1 MLLLTILLS
10 LFPASPPV
18 HDYHVSK
25 TNVRYSAEREQV
37 QVEMHLFVEDLE
49 KDMAAAGAPEGLE
62 IGTKREAADADR
74 YVINYLQKNFR
85 VHWNGVELPL
95 EVVGYELA
103 DDLHGLWIYLASPT
117 EEPPVE
123 VNITNTLITGVY
135 ADQKNI
141 VKLYNG
147 EKRSATLLMS
157 KDRPNAEHVF

>member
-1 MLLLTILLS
+1 MLLLTVLLT
-10 LFPASPPV
+10 LFSASPPV

-25 TNVRYSAEREQV
+25 TNVRYVVEKEQV

-62 IGTKREAADADR
+62 IGTKREAEDANR
-74 YVINYLQKNFR
+74 YVIKYLQKHFR
-85 VHWNGVELPL
+85 VQWNGTELPL

-103 DDLHGLWIYLASPT
+103 DDLHGLWIYLAAPV
-117 EEPPVE
+117 EDPPVE
-123 VNITNTLITGVY
+123 VTISNTLITGVY
-135 ADQKNI
+135 PDQKNI

-147 EKRSATLLMS
+147 AERSATLLMS